1 MGRLLVLS
9 LLKESIRENLPEI
22 LLKSGYEKCHVIIDC
37 AELFVVRPK
46 SLSAET
52 ATWPDYKHLNPF
64 KFFIGIT
71 PTGFI

>member
-1 MGRLLVLS
+1 MLVLS

-22 LLKSGYEKCHVIIDC
+22 LLKSGYEKYHVIIDC

-46 SLSAET
+46 SLSTET

-64 KFFIGIT
+64 TFFVGIT